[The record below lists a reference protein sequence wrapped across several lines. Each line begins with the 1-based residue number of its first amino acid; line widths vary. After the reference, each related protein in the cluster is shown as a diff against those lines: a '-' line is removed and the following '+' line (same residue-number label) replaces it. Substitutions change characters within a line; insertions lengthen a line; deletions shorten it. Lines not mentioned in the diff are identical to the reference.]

1 MIKKLEICSLTF
13 HYPQEGH
20 SAIQDVSLDIP
31 NDTITAILGN
41 NGSGKTT
48 LLLLVLKKI
57 LPQTGRIQ
65 VWSDNGNGEQGIHVG
80 YLPQIEKTPYGF
92 TVMEYVMMGR
102 YPYIGWL
109 KMPTE
114 HDREVSH
121 RVINDLQIEKLGKKK
136 LGDLSGG
143 ELQKVRIARLLAQ
156 EPDILLMDEPANHLD
171 LKNRREL
178 LDIIAGIKDEKK
190 IILFTTHDPNDAVE
204 IADQVVLMREGK
216 IIASGSTINVI
227 KKDELQRTFDIPIN
241 IQHINQK
248 PVVMLGDR

>member
-1 MIKKLEICSLTF
+1 MINKLEICSLSY
-13 HYPQEGH
+13 HYPEEEH
-20 SAIQDVSLDIP
+20 SAIQDVSLDVSD
-31 NDTITAILGN
+31 DTITAILGN

-57 LPQTGRIQ
+57 LPQKGMIQ
-65 VWSDNGNGEQGIHVG
+65 YRSDNRNGEQGIHVG

-109 KMPTE
+109 KMPNE
-114 HDREVSH
+114 YDREISH
-121 RVINDLQIEKLGKKK
+121 RVINYLHIEKLGKKK

-178 LDIIAGIKDEKK
+178 LDIISGIKDEKK

-216 IIASGSTINVI
+216 IIASGNTMNVI
-227 KKDELQRTFDIPIN
+227 KKDELQKTFDTPIN
-241 IQHINQK
+241 IQHINNK